1 MAALRTQLPQHRGSI
16 DKPRLSFLRRVR
28 KSTIVLSYAQLQS
41 SVIVILLAMGIA
53 LIEEITRIGR

>member
-1 MAALRTQLPQHRGSI
+1 MAALRTKLPQHRGSI
-16 DKPRLSFLRRVR
+16 DKPRLRFLRRVR
-28 KSTIVLSYAQLQS
+28 KSTIVLSYAHLQS